1 MFTLNDKEYDETKL
15 SDKGK
20 YAWSNLVRLS
30 HQKRDL
36 DMIVNQYTVL
46 LNAELPKE
54 DADSKP
60 KE

>member
-54 DADSKP
+54 DADSESK
-60 KE
+60 K